1 MAFQYL
7 KWGYRK
13 EGDRLFSRVCGD
25 RSRGNGF
32 KLKEGRFK
40 LDIKKKSLTV
50 GEMRNWNKLPRDVV
64 DSLSQSF
71 KARLDM
77 ALGDLI

>member
-1 MAFQYL
+1 M
-7 KWGYRK
+7 
-13 EGDRLFSRVCGD
+13 
-25 RSRGNGF
+25 
-32 KLKEGRFK
+32 
-40 LDIKKKSLTV
+40 DIKKKSLRV

-77 ALGDLI
+77 ALGNLI